1 MGRKIF
7 KSGNSAV
14 VSIPPEVMEVLG
26 LETGDEVNVIADLE
40 QCQIA
45 IRPTS
50 KTLEYRAA
58 EQKSGV
64 SATALEKAR
73 CLREAFAAQYGVLDV
88 DLVQAARA
96 ERTSQIN
103 DSLEWTESEAG
114 DEPGR

>member
-50 KTLEYRAA
+50 KTLEYR
-58 EQKSGV
+58 
-64 SATALEKAR
+64 
-73 CLREAFAAQYGVLDV
+73 
-88 DLVQAARA
+88 
-96 ERTSQIN
+96 
-103 DSLEWTESEAG
+103 
-114 DEPGR
+114 

>member
-14 VSIPPEVMEVLG
+14 VSIPPEVMEVLE
-26 LETGDEVNVIADLE
+26 LETGDEVSVIADLAHR
-40 QCQIA
+40 QIT
-45 IRPTS
+45 IRPTN
-50 KTLEYRAA
+50 KTLECSAA
-58 EQKSGV
+58 KQKSKV

-73 CLREAFAAQYGVLDV
+73 RLREAFAAQYSVLDT

-96 ERTSQIN
+96 ERASQVN
-103 DSLEWTESEAG
+103 DSLEWTASEAG